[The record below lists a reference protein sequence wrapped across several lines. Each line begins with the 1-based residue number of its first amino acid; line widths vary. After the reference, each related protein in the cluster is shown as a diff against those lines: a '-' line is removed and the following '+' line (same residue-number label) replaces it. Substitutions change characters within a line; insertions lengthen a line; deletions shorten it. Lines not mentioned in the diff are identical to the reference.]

1 MSVFLNCLAVGG
13 GGACGAVCRYL
24 LGLLPL
30 NRGGFPLSTL
40 AINVL
45 GSFLMGLIIAVS
57 GKALNAD
64 PRLILFLQ
72 VGFCGGFTTFSTFAN
87 ETFVLLESGRFVPAI
102 LYVTLSVVLCVAAVF
117 LARFFIR

>member
-30 NRGGFPLSTL
+30 NHGSFPLSTL
-40 AINVL
+40 MINVL
-45 GSFLMGLIIAVS
+45 GSFLIGIVIACG
-57 GKALNAD
+57 GKALAAD

-72 VGFCGGFTTFSTFAN
+72 AGFCGGFTTFSAFAN